1 MGRNVTR
8 IMSVLFFAGVL
19 TGCMADVP
27 GAFVDRE
34 LATAASEKG
43 GLLVGSI
50 SRPNEER
57 TYTKYTLKFRRV
69 GTDQKMVAHYSRLI
83 PASSD
88 FTDERTTGTVFVMN
102 LPEGEYEIYNF
113 ELYAGSTTSARQDFS
128 VRFRVQL
135 GKTNYLGEFLGK
147 TVFAPDIFFG
157 RPAPAGVRWVLSDRE
172 TRDIAVARKAA
183 VDRRLESVAPIFID
197 IDLQG
202 NPFFVDG
209 RIPETKT

>member
-1 MGRNVTR
+1 MRRSLKRV
-8 IMSVLFFAGVL
+8 ISLLLFAGLL

-34 LATAASEKG
+34 LASAAPEKS

-57 TYTKYTLKFRRV
+57 TYSKYTLKFRRV
-69 GTDQKMVAHYSRLI
+69 GTDKKMVAHYSRMI

-88 FTDERTTGTVFVMN
+88 FADERTAGTVFVMN

-128 VRFRVQL
+128 VRFRVQP

-147 TVFAPDIFFG
+147 TVFAPDILLG
-157 RPAPAGVRWVLSDRE
+157 RPAPAGVRWVLSDRGS
-172 TRDIAVARKAA
+172 RDLAVARKAT
-183 VDRRLESVAPIFID
+183 VDPRLEAVAPIVID
-197 IDLQG
+197 IDLG
-202 NPFFVDG
+202 TNPFFVDG
-209 RIPETKT
+209 RVPETKT